1 MMNSNLMFEFCFRY
15 LIIVSTLAAGVLLA
29 SIDSSSR
36 QCQRAGGPGGGP
48 QAQAAPG
55 PRLQVAAGP
64 DRGRWQISNILERQ
78 TFCLPPTN
86 FTKFN
91 PFHIL
96 RSKVKHQYVCSHTLN
111 KENICDILCFYK
123 HCSNRPRFRKTI
135 AACLDTTGPRCG
147 SCGGAAWRARS
158 SAAPGTRRPPPCSA
172 SSAWRDAPR
181 VGHVC
186 NVTCHVSRVV

>member
-1 MMNSNLMFEFCFRY
+1 MKVLLLLCFRKWWTRTKC
-15 LIIVSTLAAGVLLA
+15 LNFVSDIWLLYPLWRLECCWPVLTVHHASVSVLA
-29 SIDSSSR
+29 
-36 QCQRAGGPGGGP
+36 
-48 QAQAAPG
+48 AQAAAHRH
-55 PRLQVAAGP
+55 RLHRARGSRWQLGP

-123 HCSNRPRFRKTI
+123 HFLFENEDESPTVLTNNIIKYSYLLYISTHYSESSSDSVCMNAFATI
-135 AACLDTTGPRCG
+135 K
-147 SCGGAAWRARS
+147 
-158 SAAPGTRRPPPCSA
+158 
-172 SSAWRDAPR
+172 
-181 VGHVC
+181 
-186 NVTCHVSRVV
+186 

>member
-1 MMNSNLMFEFCFRY
+1 MMNSNPMFEFCFRY
-15 LIIVSTLAAGVLLA
+15 LIFVSTLPAAGQYWQFITAVSA
-29 SIDSSSR
+29 CWR
-36 QCQRAGGPGGGP
+36 PRRGPTGTGSTGP
-48 QAQAAPG
+48 AAPG
-55 PRLQVAAGP
+55 GSLDQS
-64 DRGRWQISNILERQ
+64 GRWQISNILERQ

-123 HCSNRPRFRKTI
+123 HCSKRPRFRKTI
-135 AACLDTTGPRCG
+135 AAYLDTMGPRCG
-147 SCGGAAWRARS
+147 SCGGGAWPARS

-172 SSAWRDAPR
+172 SSAWRGAPR

-186 NVTCHVSRVV
+186 HLTCHVSRVM